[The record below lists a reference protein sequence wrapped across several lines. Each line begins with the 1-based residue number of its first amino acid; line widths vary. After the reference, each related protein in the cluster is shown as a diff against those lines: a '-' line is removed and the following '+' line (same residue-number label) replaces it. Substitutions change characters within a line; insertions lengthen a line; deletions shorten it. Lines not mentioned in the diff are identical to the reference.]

1 MGKGD
6 KRSKKGKT
14 NIGSYGNS
22 RPKKAKKRKI
32 AAKVAAKKKAKK

>member
-6 KRSKKGKT
+6 KRSQRGKI

-22 RPKKAKKRKI
+22 RPHKKKKTKAKT
-32 AAKVAAKKKAKK
+32 AAKPKGRK